1 MLKNNQIQLSE
12 NCFFREETD
21 EEKNTVKISCYENN
35 IEHIYNYNL
44 VNNVFYPMWCD
55 QKRWDF
61 LNNNITYNKSDII
74 LVTYPK
80 SGTTWLEQIL
90 ILMKYGIHNYDKLKP
105 SIRNNFDLSNNIGK
119 IHIEGSVER
128 RDLVY
133 DSQEI
138 MKNLSLENFNKI
150 PFRIIKTHASYET
163 IIGKKQ
169 LINNKNKIIIV
180 TRNPLDS
187 AVSGY
192 YHYNDIR
199 NYSHKRQH
207 NHNIDKHISFKNWSL
222 LWLKGKVSFGN
233 WFEWTKKWFDI
244 YLKQENEEEKQIH
257 WIFYENLKNNTL
269 EELIKLNDFLESNL
283 SINELKQIETMTN
296 FENMKEQA
304 KKTAFDELNSENH
317 FRKGKVGDWK
327 NHFNEDISEMYL
339 DNLRKMNIKY
349 KF

>member
-1 MLKNNQIQLSE
+1 MLKNIKIQLSE
-12 NCFFREETD
+12 NCFYTEEID
-21 EEKNTVKISCYENN
+21 EKKNVKISCYENN
-35 IEHIYNYNL
+35 CEHIYNYNL
-44 VNNVFYPMWCD
+44 VNNILYPKWCD

-61 LNNNITYNKSDII
+61 LNNNIIYNKSDII

-90 ILMKYGIHNYDKLKP
+90 ILMTYGINNYDKLKP

-128 RDLVY
+128 RSLVY

-138 MKNLSLENFNKI
+138 MKNISLGDFNKI

-192 YHYNDIR
+192 YHYNNIR
-199 NYSHKRQH
+199 NYSHKKLH
-207 NHNIDKHISFKNWSL
+207 NSNIDKHISFKNWSL
-222 LWLKGKVSFGN
+222 LWFEGKVSFGN
-233 WFEWTKKWFDI
+233 WFEWTKKWYDI
-244 YLKQENEEEKQIH
+244 YLKQEEKQIH
-257 WIFYENLKNNTL
+257 WIFYENLKDNTL
-269 EELIKLNDFLESNL
+269 EELNKLNIFLGSNL
-283 SINELKQIETMTN
+283 SLNELKQIETMTN

-304 KKTAFDELNSENH
+304 KKTAFDELNSEVH
-317 FRKGKVGDWK
+317 FRNGKIGDWK
-327 NHFNEDISEMYL
+327 NHFSEEISEMYIN
-339 DNLRKMNIKY
+339 NLKTMNINY
-349 KF
+349 KL